1 MGESDYRDRYGDEP
15 QEGKE
20 QPEPSSEPD
29 KESIEEAMKELF
41 RKWNLDDESAEHP
54 ARPADRPIEARQVQ
68 VVNVF
73 QETHSGIFP
82 DIGSDSIFVLLKDNL
97 GRRLRI
103 HIEKGVAF
111 AIAFALQG
119 ATPDR
124 PGTHDLL
131 KVVIER
137 LGATL
142 DHVIID
148 DLYQSIFYAKI
159 VLSHEGKLIEIDS
172 RSSDAIALAL
182 RFDAPI
188 YVAESVLEAVQS
200 D

>member
-20 QPEPSSEPD
+20 QPEPSSGPD
-29 KESIEEAMKELF
+29 KESIEEAMRELF
-41 RKWNLDDESAEHP
+41 RKWNLDDESAELP
-54 ARPADRPIEARQVQ
+54 ARSADRPIEARQVQ

-73 QETHSGIFP
+73 QETHSMFP
-82 DIGSDSIFVLLKDNL
+82 DVGADSIFVLLKDNL